1 MLKNSNQTND
11 EALGKKREY
20 VKDSQETVMALINIL
35 KQSSDYYALG
45 DYYLALRYVTGMID
59 NEYSGAFNKTI
70 GMELMTSLATLE
82 NEYAIK
88 MLKSALSM

>member
-1 MLKNSNQTND
+1 
-11 EALGKKREY
+11 
-20 VKDSQETVMALINIL
+20 
-35 KQSSDYYALG
+35 
-45 DYYLALRYVTGMID
+45 MID
-59 NEYSGAFNKTI
+59 NEYNGAFNKTI